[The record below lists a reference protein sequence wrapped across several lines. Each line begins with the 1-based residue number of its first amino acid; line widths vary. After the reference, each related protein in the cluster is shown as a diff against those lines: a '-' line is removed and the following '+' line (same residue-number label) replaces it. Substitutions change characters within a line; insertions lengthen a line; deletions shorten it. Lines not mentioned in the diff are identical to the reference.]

1 MAPAGGKITK
11 IPCVAAQR
19 KIRWAVLGGARME
32 KGKTSEMVSVRC
44 GLRRGRA
51 DVTHLVGN

>member
-1 MAPAGGKITK
+1 MASAGGKITK
-11 IPCVAAQR
+11 IPCITTR
-19 KIRWAVLGGARME
+19 GKISAVHVRLE
-32 KGKTSEMVSVRC
+32 KGKTSEMVSERC